1 MSYILKYTNACL
13 NSNEEANTNVQWE
26 ELLYKNAITS
36 DRQLRPGSLHQDNKK
51 KGANTTIPLFFVAI
65 NCIKLLNAGHRKEL

>member
-36 DRQLRPGSLHQDNKK
+36 DRQLRPRSLHQDNNKK
-51 KGANTTIPLFFVAI
+51 KRRQYYDTIIF
-65 NCIKLLNAGHRKEL
+65 CSYKLH

>member
-1 MSYILKYTNACL
+1 MSYILKYTTAYL

-51 KGANTTIPLFFVAI
+51 KRRQYYDTIIF
-65 NCIKLLNAGHRKEL
+65 CSYKLH